1 MREELP
7 GRPCSVAAAL
17 NLIGEKWTLLAVRE
31 IAFGNKRFDVIAKN
45 TGAPRDRL
53 TARLR
58 TLEAA
63 GVVERRQYSDHP
75 PRYEYELTQAGQELR
90 PVLQVLRAWG
100 DKWAIDSPPNAFVH
114 SCGHDL
120 DPAVVCRH
128 CEAELARDD
137 LKVRVLT
144 AGWTRTGPAPAAGGV
159 PGLLFQLRPPG
170 PGGHDVHVLSP
181 ADGAWLGALRS
192 SQRRVAV
199 TRARDLCWS
208 SAMSSPSA
216 MPAKSAGPSVVLS
229 DLSFSWPNG
238 RRVLSRLSASF
249 APGRTGLIG
258 VNGAGKSTVL
268 RLIAGQLRPSSGS
281 VTVTGDVGYLPQ
293 NLILDTRARVA
304 ELLGIADVLDAIGAI
319 EAGDIGQVAFDVVGD
334 DWDVADR
341 AREWLSRLGLGHVG
355 LADPVGRLSGGE
367 TIMTALTGLFLR
379 RPAVLLLD
387 EPTNNLDLT
396 ARRRLYAAVESWPGV
411 MLIVSHDREL
421 LALMDQIA
429 DLRSDHYGDSLRLY
443 GGNLSAYQA
452 MLEVEQ
458 AAARRAVVAAEADVR
473 RRRRVAIESQ
483 TKQAGRD
490 RQGRRLAA
498 SGSIPRMVAGARQR
512 AAEESAGRSR
522 DLHAERV
529 ANAQARL
536 AEAEEAVRDDDAI
549 RISLP
554 GTAVP
559 AGRTVLTVTG
569 LDGSWLPWRS
579 AETVRGDGDGEG
591 GDGDEGALAEL
602 IVQGPERVALTGP
615 NGAGKTTLLRIIAG
629 QLNGSGLAVVR
640 NGPRGY
646 LPQRLDVLD
655 DALTVAENV
664 RAAAPAASV
673 NEVRA
678 RLARFGLRGARADAV
693 AGTLSGGERF
703 RAVLAALLLADPPP
717 QFLLLD
723 EPTNSLD
730 LASAGQLT
738 QALSCYRGAL
748 LVASHDLPFLASIG
762 ITRWLRLAPGGRL
775 TEGRPVTEPVAR

>member
-1 MREELP
+1 M
-7 GRPCSVAAAL
+7 
-17 NLIGEKWTLLAVRE
+17 
-31 IAFGNKRFDVIAKN
+31 
-45 TGAPRDRL
+45 
-53 TARLR
+53 
-58 TLEAA
+58 
-63 GVVERRQYSDHP
+63 
-75 PRYEYELTQAGQELR
+75 
-90 PVLQVLRAWG
+90 
-100 DKWAIDSPPNAFVH
+100 
-114 SCGHDL
+114 
-120 DPAVVCRH
+120 
-128 CEAELARDD
+128 
-137 LKVRVLT
+137 
-144 AGWTRTGPAPAAGGV
+144 
-159 PGLLFQLRPPG
+159 
-170 PGGHDVHVLSP
+170 
-181 ADGAWLGALRS
+181 S
-192 SQRRVAV
+192 SQ
-199 TRARDLCWS
+199 
-208 SAMSSPSA
+208 SA

-268 RLIAGQLRPSSGS
+268 RLIAGRLRPSSGS

-293 NLILDTRARVA
+293 NLILDTSARVA
-304 ELLGIADVLDAIGAI
+304 GLLGIADVLDAIGAI
-319 EAGDIGQVAFDVVGD
+319 EAGDTSQAAFDIVGN
-334 DWDVADR
+334 DWDVTDR
-341 AREWLSRLGLGHVG
+341 AREWLSRLGLAQVG

-387 EPTNNLDLT
+387 EPTNNLDLA

-411 MLIVSHDREL
+411 MLVVSHDREL

-443 GGNLSAYQA
+443 GGNLAAYQD

-473 RRRRVAIESQ
+473 RRRRAETESQ

-490 RQGRRLAA
+490 RQGRKLAA
-498 SGSIPRMVAGARQR
+498 SGSIPKIVASARKR

-522 DLHAERV
+522 DVHAERV
-529 ANAQARL
+529 ADARTRL
-536 AEAEEAVRDDDAI
+536 AQAEEAVRDDDAI

-559 AGRTVLTVTG
+559 AGRTVLTVRG
-569 LDGSWLPWRS
+569 LDGSWLPWRP
-579 AETVRGDGDGEG
+579 AEAVRDDGDR
-591 GDGDEGALAEL
+591 DGDEDGENTDAAGPLAEL
-602 IVQGPERVALTGP
+602 IVQGPERIALTGP
-615 NGAGKTTLLRIIAG
+615 NGSGKTTLLRMIAG
-629 QLNGSGLAVVR
+629 LRGPGLSVVR
-640 NGPRGY
+640 NGPLGY

-730 LASAGQLT
+730 LASVGQLT

-748 LVASHDLPFLASIG
+748 LVAGHDLPFLGSIG
-762 ITRWLRLAPGGRL
+762 ITRWLRLSPGGRL
-775 TEGRPVTEPVAR
+775 TESGPVT